1 MEREEMIEILE
12 EIARD
17 PEVNPTAR
25 VTALRA
31 LKGFPEP
38 PAVDGS
44 LYDGSVLPMT
54 GRDRRANRRLTAEQ

>member
-31 LKGFPEP
+31 LKEFPEP
-38 PAVDGS
+38 PAFDES
-44 LYDGSVLPMT
+44 LYSADVLPMT
-54 GRDRRANRRLTAEQ
+54 GRARRANKRLTAEQ

>member
-1 MEREEMIEILE
+1 MVQILE

-31 LKGFPEP
+31 LKEFPEP
-38 PAVDGS
+38 PATDEI
-44 LYDGSVLPMT
+44 LYDEDYVLPMT
-54 GRDRRANRRLTAEQ
+54 GRARRANERRTAEQ